1 MRRHA
6 GWILLG
12 TVVGVAATLRLG
24 FWQLDRAAQKVA
36 MQTRI
41 EARRTLPVLRN
52 ADLATT
58 PQAAE
63 QQFERRAQLQG
74 CWLAGQTI
82 FLDNRQMNGK
92 PGFYV
97 VTPLQLEQR
106 AESVL
111 VQRGWVARNFADRT
125 ALPALPTPTGSVTIA
140 GSIAPPPAR
149 LYEFATA
156 ASGPIRQNLDPD
168 AYARELGIPL
178 LPLSLL
184 QADGA
189 DPGVDGLR
197 RDWPLPALDLQKHY
211 GYAFQWFALAALM
224 AGLYVWF
231 QLIRPARQHR

>member
-1 MRRHA
+1 
-6 GWILLG
+6 
-12 TVVGVAATLRLG
+12 
-24 FWQLDRAAQKVA
+24 

-58 PQAAE
+58 PDAAAP
-63 QQFERRAQLQG
+63 QFERRALLHG
-74 CWLAGQTI
+74 RWLAGRPI

-97 VTPLQLEQR
+97 VTPLQLEGR

-125 ALPALPTPTGSVTIA
+125 ALPALPTPTGSVTIV

-156 ASGPIRQNLDPD
+156 ASGPIRQNLDLD

-184 QADGA
+184 QVDGPDTGA
-189 DPGVDGLR
+189 DGLR
-197 RDWPLPALDLQKHY
+197 RDWPLPAVDLQKHY